1 MAAVKELLRA
11 EADGTLSFGDY
22 TLESKT
28 KLEGFEHQGDIYKVK
43 TFAEITKLERNG
55 MFVYESVPGTAVEN
69 FRASEAEI
77 TFQVSGPKDAQ
88 FTLEMEADT
97 QYEVY
102 MNEVSAGEMK
112 TNLSGKLSVSVEL
125 GQDEAVSVKI
135 VKNRGGGEIVNGQ
148 LFALIRTK
156 YNTLSD
162 SQKAVAD
169 YILEDPGRVI
179 GNTLSDT
186 AYDCKVSEP
195 TVLRFLRKIDF
206 TSYQLFKI
214 SLAKELSDNTSEE
227 VYEDVTFRDTTEQI
241 VEKIIHS
248 TVNSI
253 SDSKEVL
260 NPDSIGRVVDKIID
274 AKKVLIIGMGASG
287 SIATDLYHKL
297 LKLRINAVCSNDAHM
312 INLLSTNLDPEDLLI
327 VISHSGESREV
338 LDALAL
344 AKDQGCQVC
353 AVTSYENPH

>member
-1 MAAVKELLRA
+1 M
-11 EADGTLSFGDY
+11 
-22 TLESKT
+22 
-28 KLEGFEHQGDIYKVK
+28 
-43 TFAEITKLERNG
+43 
-55 MFVYESVPGTAVEN
+55 
-69 FRASEAEI
+69 
-77 TFQVSGPKDAQ
+77 
-88 FTLEMEADT
+88 
-97 QYEVY
+97 
-102 MNEVSAGEMK
+102 
-112 TNLSGKLSVSVEL
+112 
-125 GQDEAVSVKI
+125 
-135 VKNRGGGEIVNGQ
+135 NGQ

-344 AKDQGCQVC
+344 AKNQGCQVC
-353 AVTSYENPH
+353 AVTSYEKSTLANRADFLICSSSLETKFRSDAMTSRVIQVMIIDILYVCIIVKKGESILPQIHKSRLAVAKNKV